1 MKPGSPLSVKVLSR
15 QGPPVSMGVWS
26 LGSSPDKW
34 TEILHQDKQNKMLR
48 RCQPFELQAG
58 TAIIDREFSRHNVD
72 IASFQET
79 RLAANVSLREKDYT
93 FFWQGKLTHDP
104 RLHEVGFAVKN
115 SLLSTTEQPTNGSER
130 ILSLRLSTASGSVNL
145 LSIYA
150 PTLCSP
156 PLFYENSTP
165 SSTASPSL
173 FLLGT
178 SMPGSVTT
186 MIHGLPALD
195 TVALGK

>member
-1 MKPGSPLSVKVLSR
+1 MCPVLSDNLTR
-15 QGPPVSMGVWS
+15 IEGAR
-26 LGSSPDKW
+26 K
-34 TEILHQDKQNKMLR
+34 
-48 RCQPFELQAG
+48 

-165 SSTASPSL
+165 SSTASPTLNTCSCWGRQC
-173 FLLGT
+173 LGRLR
-178 SMPGSVTT
+178 P
-186 MIHGLPALD
+186 
-195 TVALGK
+195 